1 VLQFMKTKTI
11 DEFCGQPAGSFQ
23 KFVEA
28 QRRELQEIERERKER
43 IRKLR
48 NKQ

>member
-1 VLQFMKTKTI
+1 MKAKTI
-11 DEFCGQPAGSFQ
+11 DEVCGQPVGSFQ

-48 NKQ
+48 NKR

>member
-1 VLQFMKTKTI
+1 MKAKTI
-11 DEFCGQPAGSFQ
+11 DEVCGQPHGSFQ

-28 QRRELQEIERERKER
+28 QRRALQEIERERKER
-43 IRKLR
+43 IRRLR

>member
-1 VLQFMKTKTI
+1 MKPKTI
-11 DEFCGQPAGSFQ
+11 DEFCGQPRGSFQ

-43 IRKLR
+43 IRSLR
-48 NKQ
+48 NKR